1 MRILFL
7 VLDGGSNPEYN
18 KMRDIWLKYMQIVNA
33 EVVFL
38 RASPLVTEC
47 IYDDATKTLWTPGEE
62 SVMPGIL
69 HKTHEAIKYFIN
81 KCEIF
86 DYIIRTNLSSLFDYK
101 VMVQWLHQNPLDYG
115 GKLENAFDEW
125 EFASGAGIYLSRK
138 GCQIFIE
145 HFDEMAQEY
154 DLLDD
159 VAIGKVMQKHV
170 PMTYVPR
177 ITFSYS
183 EDPEI
188 LDLLTNDYRD
198 IFHYR
203 CHSDDQHLKTVEYM
217 ELIYKKIVY
226 ESA

>member
-1 MRILFL
+1 
-7 VLDGGSNPEYN
+7 
-18 KMRDIWLKYMQIVNA
+18 
-33 EVVFL
+33 
-38 RASPLVTEC
+38 
-47 IYDDATKTLWTPGEE
+47 
-62 SVMPGIL
+62 
-69 HKTHEAIKYFIN
+69 
-81 KCEIF
+81 
-86 DYIIRTNLSSLFDYK
+86 
-101 VMVQWLHQNPLDYG
+101 MVQWLHQNPLDYG

-125 EFASGAGIYLSRK
+125 EFASGAGIYLSWK
-138 GCQIFIE
+138 GCQIFLE

-159 VAIGKVMQKHV
+159 VAIGKVMQKYV

-177 ITFSYS
+177 ITFSYC

-188 LDLLTNDYRD
+188 LDLLTNNYRD

-226 ESA
+226 ESD

>member
-1 MRILFL
+1 MA

-18 KMRDIWLKYMQIVNA
+18 KMREIWLQTITNNVQI
-33 EVVFL
+33 VFL
-38 RASPLVTEC
+38 RASPLIVETT
-47 IYDDATKTLWTPGEE
+47 YDPATKTLWTPGEE

-69 HKTHEAIKYFIN
+69 EKTYQAIKYYTQSN
-81 KCEIF
+81 F
-86 DYIIRTNLSSLFDYK
+86 DYFIRTNLSSLFDYK
-101 VMVQWLHQNPLDYG
+101 VMINWLRENPLDYG

-125 EFASGAGIYLSRK
+125 EFASGAGIYLSQK
-138 GCQIFIE
+138 GCQVFLE
-145 HFDEMAQEY
+145 HYEEMAQEY

-159 VAIGKVMQKHV
+159 VAIGKVMQKYI

-183 EDPEI
+183 EDPDI
-188 LDLLTNDYRD
+188 LDLLTNDYRE

-217 ELIYKKIVY
+217 KLISKKIV
-226 ESA
+226 